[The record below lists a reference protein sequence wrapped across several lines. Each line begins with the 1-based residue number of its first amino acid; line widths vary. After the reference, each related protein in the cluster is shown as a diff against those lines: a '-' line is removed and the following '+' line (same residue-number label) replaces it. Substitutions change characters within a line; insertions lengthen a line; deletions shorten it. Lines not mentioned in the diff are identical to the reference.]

1 MSKYAIGDH
10 GYKVNFSG
18 FAYVKADSAE
28 EAMEKYN
35 NNDFVYKEVN
45 PGKAEEV
52 ETMVIDL

>member
-10 GYKVNFSG
+10 GYKANFSG
-18 FAYVKADSAE
+18 FAYVEADSAE

-35 NNDFVYKEVN
+35 NDDFVYKEVN
-45 PGKAEEV
+45 PGKVEEV

>member
-18 FAYVKADSAE
+18 FAYVETDSAE
-28 EAMEKYN
+28 EAMKKYN
-35 NNDFVYKEVN
+35 NDDFVYKEAN
-45 PGKAEEV
+45 PGKVEEV

>member
-10 GYKVNFSG
+10 GYKVSFSG
-18 FAYVKADSAE
+18 FVYVEADSAE

-35 NNDFVYKEVN
+35 KDDFVYKEVN

>member
-18 FAYVKADSAE
+18 FAYVEADSAE
-28 EAMEKYN
+28 EAMKKYN
-35 NNDFVYKEVN
+35 NDDFVYKEVN

>member
-10 GYKVNFSG
+10 EYKVSFSG
-18 FAYVKADSAE
+18 FAYAEADSAE

-35 NNDFVYKEVN
+35 NDDFVYKEVN

>member
-1 MSKYAIGDH
+1 MSKYEIGEH
-10 GYKVNFSG
+10 GYKVSFSG
-18 FAYVKADSAE
+18 FAYVEADSAE

-35 NNDFVYKEVN
+35 NDDFVYMEVN